1 MILDRG
7 ITIEIDG
14 NYIYGDIIE
23 KIKISEAMDSISSE
37 IPIGICDFTLKRKP
51 NIEGLFDFGKFFS
64 VYFDGKLKTF
74 ARVYSANIVDA
85 KRFSV
90 QAEDLFGVLEDE
102 PYYGD
107 IVYPTAD
114 ETTDNRPIA
123 GDVLRDIFNTANVK
137 YEIDPLLENI
147 KLNGELFKVTCREAL
162 MQVCFAIGAVAF
174 CSGQDYVSIKKLDN
188 SVTQTIEKN
197 RIKENPKFT
206 INTPTK
212 YVSMDVNVGRTWN
225 EANEN
230 TIFGFKDTVDVKA
243 GEIRTYISENPI
255 GKYQMKT
262 TSSTGNVQNLGES
275 SKNFAFIDS
284 KPNKISVQFLNI
296 YKNYTPTSNKY
307 FSFDFDDETMTA
319 TVNLANTDSLLYEI
333 IFPYTVNID
342 EKWYEVTAIGDCSLW
357 TYSGAVK
364 IPPTITTIKTNAFS
378 NSDISEIC
386 IPISVTKI
394 EQNAF
399 SGLQKSILVSY
410 EGSATDWAKIEFGS
424 GNEIIQNEDI
434 YFNSDRASLQRR
446 PFGLVGYGYDDAVIS
461 TETKTNPFALNSP
474 NSQEASINHATLVTY
489 DYGKNVDSSVKSGN
503 LTEVFDRVFEEL
515 TKTEEIECTIFE
527 QRHVKE
533 GDFVRYGQDTYGS
546 VAYGC
551 QRPPT
556 ITYDKPVNLGD
567 VVGIEV
573 NEYGYREKRITS
585 QEYDFNG
592 GIIAKKCKLK

>member
-23 KIKISEAMDSISSE
+23 KIKISEAIDSISSE
-37 IPIGICDFTLKRKP
+37 IPIGICDFTLKRNP
-51 NIEGLFDFGKFFS
+51 NIEGLFDLGKFFS
-64 VYFDGKLKTF
+64 VYFDGKLKAF
-74 ARVYSANIVDA
+74 VRVYSANIVDER
-85 KRFSV
+85 RFSV
-90 QAEDLFGVLEDE
+90 QAEDLFGALEDE
-102 PYYGD
+102 IYYGN
-107 IVYPTAD
+107 IVYPTVD

-137 YEIDPLLENI
+137 YEIDPLLEDI

-188 SVTQTIEKN
+188 SVTQTIEKS

-212 YVSMDVNVGRTWN
+212 YVSMDVNVGRTWS

-243 GEIRTYISENPI
+243 GENRTYISENPI

-262 TSSTGNVQNLGES
+262 TNTSGSVVNMSAQYF
-275 SKNFAFIDS
+275 NFIEE
-284 KPNKISVQFLNI
+284 KPNKVIVQFLNV
-296 YKNYTPTSNKY
+296 YKDYTPTNNKY
-307 FSFDFDDETMTA
+307 FSFDLNDETMTA

-357 TYSGAVK
+357 TYPGAVK
-364 IPPTITTIKTNAFS
+364 IPPTITTIKANAFS
-378 NSDISEIC
+378 NSDISEIH

-399 SGLQKSILVSY
+399 SGLQKSILVYY

-424 GNEIIQNEDI
+424 GNEIIQNEDV
-434 YFNSDRASLQRR
+434 YFNSSLASPEKR
-446 PFGLVGYGYDDAVIS
+446 PFGLVGYGYNDAVIS
-461 TETKTNPFALNSP
+461 TETKTNPSALNSP
-474 NSQEASINHATLVTY
+474 YSQEAIINHATLVTY
-489 DYGKNVDSSVKSGN
+489 DYGKDGNSSVKSGN

-527 QRHVKE
+527 QRHVQE
-533 GDFVRYGQDTYGS
+533 GDFARYGQDTYGS
-546 VAYGC
+546 VVYGY
-551 QRPPT
+551 QRPST
-556 ITYDKPVNLGD
+556 ITYDNPVNLGD

-573 NEYGYREKRITS
+573 NEYGYREKRIIS
-585 QEYDFNG
+585 QEYDLNG

>member
-23 KIKISEAMDSISSE
+23 KIKISEAMDSIGSE
-37 IPIGICDFTLKRKP
+37 IPIGICDFTLKR
-51 NIEGLFDFGKFFS
+51 NLNFEGLFNSGKFFN
-64 VYFDGKLKTF
+64 VYFDGKLKAF
-74 ARVYSANIVDA
+74 VRVYSAKVVDER
-85 KRFSV
+85 RFSV
-90 QAEDLFGVLEDE
+90 QAEDLFGTLEDE
-102 PYYGD
+102 IYYGN
-107 IVYPTAD
+107 IVYPTVD
-114 ETTDNRPIA
+114 DITDNRPTA

-137 YEIDPLLENI
+137 YEIDPELEDI

-162 MQVCFAIGAVAF
+162 MQVCFAIGAVAL
-174 CSGQDYVSIKKLDN
+174 CSGQDFVTVKKLDN
-188 SVTQTIEKN
+188 SVTQTIEKS
-197 RIKENPKFT
+197 RIKEKPKFA

-212 YVSMDVNVGRTWN
+212 YVFMDVNVGRTWS
-225 EANEN
+225 ESNEN

-275 SKNFAFIDS
+275 SKYFAFIDS
-284 KPNKISVQFLNI
+284 KPNKISVQFLDI
-296 YKNYTPTSNKY
+296 YKDYISTSNSY
-307 FSFDFDDETMTA
+307 FSFDLNEETMTA
-319 TVNLANTDSLLYEI
+319 TVNLAKTDSLLYEI
-333 IFPYTVNID
+333 VFPYTININD
-342 EKWYEVTAIGDCSLW
+342 KWYEVTAIGDCSLW
-357 TYSGAVK
+357 TYPGTVK
-364 IPPTITTIKTNAFS
+364 IPPIVTTIKANAFS
-378 NSDISEIC
+378 NSDISEIH
-386 IPISVTKI
+386 IPISVIKI

-399 SGLQKSILVSY
+399 SGLQRGILVYY
-410 EGSATDWAKIEFGS
+410 EGSATDWSKIEFGS

-434 YFNSDRASLQRR
+434 HFNSELASPRKR
-446 PFGLVGYGYDDAVIS
+446 PFGLVGYGYDDAMIS
-461 TETKTNPFALNSP
+461 TETKTNPFAINSP

-503 LTEVFDRVFEEL
+503 LTEVFDRVFDEL

-533 GDFVRYGQDTYGS
+533 GDFARYGQDIYGS
-546 VAYGC
+546 VVYGY
-551 QRPPT
+551 QKPST

-573 NEYGYREKRITS
+573 NEYGYREKRIIS
-585 QEYDFNG
+585 QEYDLNG